1 MKPPMLNVTT
11 VRTSLALAA
20 IAGFAMLVGTA
31 NCGSGGERTGTGGT
45 GGGTGGQGAS
55 QSCTATPVLDC
66 SNAYTLPDGHVVD
79 FSATEWNNVT
89 GKFCD
94 AAGLRGSTYSYSGS
108 GSDADGGVS
117 AHTHSV
123 DTTAGNFVLNL
134 TAVAS
139 DYAGGGFAFEHCVNV
154 STFNAV
160 RFTIALASGDL
171 TGCDLYVQ
179 LKTFEQQASTQNPAG
194 GCDES
199 TTSCYTFPQATITVP
214 LTATAQTVTVP
225 FSALAP
231 AAAGL
236 PAPQQVV
243 GLQWQIQSGA
253 PLDPDGGAQIGCTA
267 ELRVDDIAFVTQ

>member
-1 MKPPMLNVTT
+1 MLNTTT
-11 VRTSLALAA
+11 VRTSLALMA
-20 IAGFAMLVGTA
+20 IAGFAVLVATA
-31 NCGSGGERTGTGGT
+31 NCSSAAERTGTGGT
-45 GGGTGGQGAS
+45 GGGSGGAGPS
-55 QSCTATPVLDC
+55 QSCAAAPALDC
-66 SNAYTLPDGHVVD
+66 SNAYTLPDGHVTN
-79 FSATEWNNVT
+79 FSTTEWNNVS
-89 GKFCD
+89 GKFCN
-94 AAGLRGSTYSYSGS
+94 ASGLRGSIYSYSGS
-108 GSDADGGVS
+108 GTDADGGAS
-117 AHTHSV
+117 AHTQSV

-134 TAVAS
+134 TAVPS

-179 LKTFEQQASTQNPAG
+179 LKTFEQQAITQSPPG

-199 TTSCYTFPQATITVP
+199 TTSCYTFPQTTITVP
-214 LTATAQTVTVP
+214 LTATAQTVTIP

-231 AAAGL
+231 AAAGQ

-253 PLDPDGGAQIGCTA
+253 PVDPDGGAQLGCVV
-267 ELRVDDIAFVTQ
+267 ELRVDDIEFVTQ